1 LKGRD
6 KNREL
11 KRGLCPLF
19 ITLFPL
25 SLKKERG
32 IKGG

>member
-25 SLKKERG
+25 PLR
-32 IKGG
+32 KGKGD